1 MLRRG
6 VNNCNCNRYVNL
18 PWWLVWGNCLK
29 KLTAFLRLPFP
40 NLQPNIP
47 DFVRILALE
56 TSSDRVSSAILE
68 HQRVITQANLD
79 VPRQAA
85 RWLTSAI
92 ADQLT
97 LTGWSPADIQLVAVT
112 SGPGSFTGLRIGVTT
127 AKTFAYATHADIL
140 VINTLDVVAAQAKH
154 WEGTLETIIDAQRQQ
169 VFTCQYIR
177 RADGTIQRC
186 SEVQIVDNSQWL
198 ANLVRDRWIT
208 GSGLQRLESQ
218 LPKNIHVVDPNYWK
232 PTAATVG
239 QLANQDYAEGR
250 RDDLWK
256 ITPTYFRRSAAE
268 ERISQN
274 E

>member
-1 MLRRG
+1 
-6 VNNCNCNRYVNL
+6 
-18 PWWLVWGNCLK
+18 
-29 KLTAFLRLPFP
+29 
-40 NLQPNIP
+40 
-47 DFVRILALE
+47 VRILALE
-56 TSSDRVSSAILE
+56 TSSNRVSAAILE
-68 HQRVITQANLD
+68 HQQVITEANLD

-97 LTGWSPADIQLVAVT
+97 CAGWNPADIQLVAVT

-140 VINTLDVVAAQAKH
+140 AVNTLDVVAAQAKH
-154 WEGTLETIIDAQRQQ
+154 WEGTLETVIDAQRQQ

-177 RADGTIQRC
+177 QTDGTIQRC

-198 ANLVRDRWIT
+198 DNLAHGSWVT

-218 LPKNIHVVDPNYWK
+218 LPKKIQVVDPNYWK
-232 PTAATVG
+232 PTAVTVG
-239 QLANQDYAEGR
+239 QLANQYHLAGR
-250 RDDLWK
+250 RDDFWK
-256 ITPTYFRRSAAE
+256 ITPNYFRRSAAE
-268 ERISQN
+268 EKISQN

>member
-1 MLRRG
+1 M
-6 VNNCNCNRYVNL
+6 
-18 PWWLVWGNCLK
+18 
-29 KLTAFLRLPFP
+29 
-40 NLQPNIP
+40 
-47 DFVRILALE
+47 
-56 TSSDRVSSAILE
+56 
-68 HQRVITQANLD
+68 
-79 VPRQAA
+79 
-85 RWLTSAI
+85 
-92 ADQLT
+92 
-97 LTGWSPADIQLVAVT
+97 T

-127 AKTFAYATHADIL
+127 AKTFAYAIHADIL
-140 VINTLDVVAAQAKH
+140 AINTLDVVAAQAKH
-154 WEGTLETIIDAQRQQ
+154 WEGTLETVIDAQRQQ

-198 ANLVRDRWIT
+198 TNLVRDRWVT

-239 QLANQDYAEGR
+239 QLANQDHTEGR

-268 ERISQN
+268 ETDFTKRMKFFFPPMTIPRLTPASID
-274 E
+274 